1 MPRLK
6 RLRNYTSILTMC
18 YFQFFRSIFIAVRS
32 NVWAIISLLIESNKI
47 NRLMNHE
54 LLIYILSGDSNVQI
68 TNKRYEKLFQS

>member
-6 RLRNYTSILTMC
+6 RLRNYTSILMMC
-18 YFQFFRSIFIAVRS
+18 YFQFFRSIFYDVRI
-32 NVWAIISLLIESNKI
+32 NAWVIIFLLIESNKI

-54 LLIYILSGDSNVQI
+54 SLIYIQSGHSNVQI